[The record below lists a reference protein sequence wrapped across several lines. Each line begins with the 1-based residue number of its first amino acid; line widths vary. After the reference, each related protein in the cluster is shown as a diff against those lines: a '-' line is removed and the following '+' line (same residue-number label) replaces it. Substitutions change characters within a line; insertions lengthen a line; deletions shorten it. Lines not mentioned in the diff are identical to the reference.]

1 MRELNLEK
9 IANESLDVIHKE
21 GAPIR
26 LELPDNGTMEISDDS
41 VIYVGG
47 DGVSVVLYN
56 DHPCYEKLKS
66 IADTKVFE
74 KEIAPL
80 LEAVDSGYYSVLY
93 NINTKTIRFND
104 IRPLELNAGISYIAG
119 IKIPKFA
126 KIMDAI
132 EAGKVAELYSGYHS
146 EENPEE
152 NILYINVHKNVVV
165 TAFVLINQVGYDVTH
180 TKEESKIYNKYISD
194 ILIKHI
200 RVEAIK
206 IMEESFGFTYRNIK
220 YTIRLIQDDAYEIT
234 IIDGSRTY
242 YFELLRHS
250 VFGEYLESMLNM
262 TKYVESSYK

>member
-9 IANESLDVIHKE
+9 IANESLDVIHEE

-41 VIYVGG
+41 VIYVSG

-66 IADTKVFE
+66 IADAKVLE
-74 KEIAPL
+74 KEVAPL
-80 LEAVDSGYYSVLY
+80 VKAVDSGYYSVLY

-104 IRPLELNAGISYIAG
+104 SRPLELNAGISYIAG

-152 NILYINVHKNVVV
+152 NFLYINVHKNVAV
-165 TAFVLINQVGYDVTH
+165 TAFVLINQVRYDVTH

-206 IMEESFGFTYRNIK
+206 IMEDSFGFTYRNVK

>member
-9 IANESLDVIHKE
+9 IANESLDVIHKD

-26 LELPDNGTMEISDDS
+26 LELPNNGTMEISDDS
-41 VIYVGG
+41 VIYTSG
-47 DGVSVVLYN
+47 DGVSVILSN

-66 IADTKVFE
+66 IADEKVLE

-80 LEAVDSGYYSVLY
+80 VKAVDSGYYSVVY
-93 NINTKTIRFND
+93 NIKDKTIRFND
-104 IRPLELNAGISYIAG
+104 SRPLELNAGVNYIARV
-119 IKIPKFA
+119 KIPKFA

-206 IMEESFGFTYRNIK
+206 IKEDSFGFTYRNIK
-220 YTIRLIQDDAYEIT
+220 YTIKLIEDNAYEIT
-234 IIDGSRTY
+234 ILDGSRTY
-242 YFELLRHS
+242 YFDLLRFS